1 MNFQTTKLSVITTK
15 EIIDDS
21 WDIKDESVYVA
32 YELLMAHFDDYLKG
46 LDEYPEF
53 FDSPLYEPTKDNLFQ
68 FFYSYLNN
76 TLDKVNLHQSMK
88 LEHAENDDEY
98 IYKSKSSIRSYE
110 YNKGKVYTPKHEEQL
125 AKEKKWK
132 EEREAKE
139 KAKLKERQRLMRI
152 KEQAE
157 EEAYERL
164 REEQLEQEEEIQ
176 SMFVHP
182 RFNK

>member
-1 MNFQTTKLSVITTK
+1 MNFKTTKLSVITNKTIK
-15 EIIDDS
+15 DDS

-53 FDSPLYEPTKDNLFQ
+53 FDSPLYKPTKDNLFQ

-76 TLDKVNLHQSMK
+76 TLEKVNLHYSK
-88 LEHAENDDEY
+88 TLTHTEKDKEY
-98 IYKSKSSIRSYE
+98 IYESKGNIRSYE
-110 YNKGKVYTPKHEEQL
+110 YNKGLVYTPEHEEAL
-125 AKEKKWK
+125 AQHKKWK

-139 KAKLKERQRLMRI
+139 KAEAKERNRLMRI

-157 EEAYERL
+157 EEAYERFK
-164 REEQLEQEEEIQ
+164 EEQLEQEQEIQ